1 MNNELRVNGGG
12 NGAAMLELFLQKLV
26 SRAWMARKISSAPM
40 WHPISLICLSSHPRW
55 HLCSLLLA
63 AKLSIPSSVHATTWL
78 RVNYNLRFTFF
89 HVLFPCD
96 CYFLL
101 FAVSLL
107 FSLSPVLL
115 HGLSS
120 AVPICSWLVTLV
132 CFRCLCGVSYWHLH
146 CSCGSPSWWVKINR
160 LSNKKTQGQPL
171 FWPVEISFCS
181 YLMENIIVGRY
192 DWGKMELRRCWDWA
206 LFLTMN
212 RKALMPW
219 RRNCDLQYRRG
230 LILSTHSM
238 PE

>member
-1 MNNELRVNGGG
+1 MGVGMVQLC
-12 NGAAMLELFLQKLV
+12 
-26 SRAWMARKISSAPM
+26 WSSFCR
-40 WHPISLICLSSHPRW
+40 SLYQGPEWRGKYPV
-55 HLCSLLLA
+55 HLCGIQYHWSAFLLIQGGTFV
-63 AKLSIPSSVHATTWL
+63 LSCLLPNSVIPSSVHATTWL

-107 FSLSPVLL
+107 FSLYPVLL

-206 LFLTMN
+206 LFLTTN
-212 RKALMPW
+212 RMALMPW